1 MYSDPAMNNWRDNN
15 VETEMYLTINKN
27 GSAVR
32 DLKNKLRSLT
42 LLGVACACLPMMAV
56 AQTKQLYLYSW
67 ANYVPP
73 NMLKRFEA
81 ETAIK
86 VTLDVYDSNETM
98 LAKLQAG
105 GGGYDIVI
113 PSDSVLSTMI
123 KSGLLLKVEASKMAN
138 FKNVAAPHDRPPA
151 DPNADYSV
159 PYTWGSTG
167 FTYDSAK
174 VPGGKLTDSWKEF
187 FEPRPEVVGK
197 IAAMANQGE
206 MFTAAAHYLGIDT
219 CTENPADAQRILEV
233 LVKQKPSVKI
243 YSSTGTIGRM
253 AASEV
258 TMHHQ
263 WNGASYKSGLKL
275 ATAVFVYPKEGMN
288 LWSDYFVVPK
298 GAPNVES
305 AKTFMNWMMDPKNA
319 AEASN
324 FNGYNNAIKG
334 SAAFMDPA
342 LAASPAI
349 NPPEVLKSR
358 FRPVKDCSVKA
369 RELRDGVWTRL
380 NR

>member
-1 MYSDPAMNNWRDNN
+1 MNSQ
-15 VETEMYLTINKN
+15 M
-27 GSAVR
+27 
-32 DLKNKLRSLT
+32 LKNCLRLATTLT
-42 LLGVACACLPMMAV
+42 LSIACLPTAAI
-56 AQTKQLYLYSW
+56 AQTKQLFLYSW

-73 NMLKRFEA
+73 NLIKRFET
-81 ETAIK
+81 ETGIK
-86 VTLDVYDSNETM
+86 VNLDVYDSNETM

-123 KSGLLLKVEASKMAN
+123 KSGLLLKVDASKMAN
-138 FKNVAAPHDRPPA
+138 FKNVLAPHNRPAA

-174 VPGGKLTDSWKEF
+174 VPGGKLTESWKEF
-187 FEPRPEVVGK
+187 FEPRPELAGK
-197 IAAMANQGE
+197 IAAMSNQGE
-206 MFTAAAHYLGIDT
+206 MYTAAAHYIGVDT
-219 CTENPADAQRILEV
+219 CTESPADAQRILDV
-233 LVKQKPSVKI
+233 LLKQKPSVKI

-263 WNGASYKSGLKL
+263 WNGASYKSGQKL
-275 ATAVFVYPKEGMN
+275 ATAVFVYPVEGMN
-288 LWSDYFVVPK
+288 LWSDYFVAPR
-298 GAPNVES
+298 GASNPDS
-305 AKTFMNWMMDPKNA
+305 AKIFMNWMMDPKNA

-349 NPPEVLKSR
+349 NPPEALKSR

>member
-1 MYSDPAMNNWRDNN
+1 MK
-15 VETEMYLTINKN
+15 LTNIE
-27 GSAVR
+27 SAAPFQPSKRGASRAV
-32 DLKNKLRSLT
+32 
-42 LLGVACACLPMMAV
+42 LLLVALSALPLLAS
-56 AQTKQLYLYSW
+56 AQSKQLFLYSW

-73 NMLKRFEA
+73 TLLKRFEV
-81 ETAIK
+81 ETGIK
-86 VTLDVYDSNETM
+86 VNLDVYDSNETM

-123 KSGLLLKVEASKMAN
+123 KSGLLLKVETSKLPN
-138 FKNVAAPHDRPPA
+138 YKNVLAPHNRPQV

-174 VPGGKLTDSWKEF
+174 VPGGKLTESWKEF
-187 FEPRPEVVGK
+187 FEPRPEVAGK

-206 MFTAAAHYLGIDT
+206 MYTAAAHYLGIDT
-219 CTENPADAQRILEV
+219 CTEAPADAQRILDV
-233 LVKQKPSVKI
+233 LLKQKPSVKI

-253 AASEV
+253 AAGEV
-258 TMHHQ
+258 SMHHQ
-263 WNGASYKSGLKL
+263 WNGASFKSGQKL
-275 ATAVFVYPKEGMN
+275 TTAVFVYPIEGMN

-298 GAPNVES
+298 GAPNVDS

-324 FNGYNNAIKG
+324 FNGYNNAIRG
-334 SAAFMDPA
+334 SAAFMDPT

-349 NPPEVLKSR
+349 NPSDAMKAR

>member
-1 MYSDPAMNNWRDNN
+1 MGPDNN
-15 VETEMYLTINKN
+15 PETEMHSITHDKP
-27 GSAVR
+27 GTAR
-32 DLKNKLRSLT
+32 QLKNSLRRLT
-42 LLGVACACLPMMAV
+42 LLGLACACLPMMAA
-56 AQTKQLYLYSW
+56 AQTKQLFLYSW

-73 NMLKRFEA
+73 NLLKRFEA

-151 DPNADYSV
+151 DPTADYSV

-187 FEPRPEVVGK
+187 FEPRPEVAGK

-219 CTENPADAQRILEV
+219 CTENPADAQRILDV
-233 LVKQKPSVKI
+233 LLKQKPGVKI

-349 NPPEVLKSR
+349 NPPEALKSR

-369 RELRDGVWTRL
+369 RELRDSVWTRH

>member
-1 MYSDPAMNNWRDNN
+1 MDLMNGKKVTRFLKLKR
-15 VETEMYLTINKN
+15 TLRLAAALGLALT
-27 GSAVR
+27 
-32 DLKNKLRSLT
+32 
-42 LLGVACACLPMMAV
+42 CLPTLVV
-56 AQTKQLYLYSW
+56 AQTKQLFLYSW

-73 NMLKRFEA
+73 TLLKRFEA
-81 ETAIK
+81 ETGIK
-86 VTLDVYDSNETM
+86 VNLDVYDSNETM

-123 KSGLLLKVEASKMAN
+123 KSGLLLKVEASRMSN
-138 FKNVAAPHDRPPA
+138 FKNVLAPHNRPPA
-151 DPNADYSV
+151 DPNGDYSV

-174 VPGGKLTDSWKEF
+174 VAGGKLTESWKEF
-187 FEPRPEVVGK
+187 FEPRPEVAGK

-206 MFTAAAHYLGIDT
+206 MYTAAAHYLGIDT
-219 CTENPADAQRILEV
+219 CTENAADAQRILDV
-233 LVKQKPSVKI
+233 LQKQKPGVKI

-253 AASEV
+253 AAGEV

-275 ATAVFVYPKEGMN
+275 ATAVFVYPVEGMN

-298 GAPNVES
+298 GAPNLDS

-324 FNGYNNAIKG
+324 FNGYNNAIRG
-334 SAAFMDPA
+334 SEAFMDA
-342 LAASPAI
+342 GLRASPAI
-349 NPPEVLKSR
+349 NPPEAMKSR

>member
-1 MYSDPAMNNWRDNN
+1 MHLKTDN
-15 VETEMYLTINKN
+15 KA
-27 GSAVR
+27 GRVR
-32 DLKNKLRSLT
+32 ELKNRLRRMTVLAVVCT
-42 LLGVACACLPMMAV
+42 CVPVMAL
-56 AQTKQLYLYSW
+56 AQSKQLYLYSW

-73 NMLKRFEA
+73 NLLKRFEA
-81 ETAIK
+81 ETGIK
-86 VTLDVYDSNETM
+86 VNLDVYDSNETM

-123 KSGLLLKVEASKMAN
+123 KSGLLLKVDASKMAN

-151 DPNADYSV
+151 DPGADYSV

-174 VPGGKLTDSWKEF
+174 VPGGKLTESWKEF
-187 FEPRPEVVGK
+187 FEPRPEVAGK

-219 CTENPADAQRILEV
+219 CTENPADAQRILDV
-233 LVKQKPSVKI
+233 LLKQKPSVKI

-275 ATAVFVYPKEGMN
+275 ATAVFVYPQEGMN

-298 GAPNVES
+298 GAPNVDS

-334 SAAFMDPA
+334 SSAFMDPG

-349 NPPEVLKSR
+349 NPPEALKSR

>member
-1 MYSDPAMNNWRDNN
+1 MDQTNFGAKAVLQKSPAGFRR
-15 VETEMYLTINKN
+15 
-27 GSAVR
+27 A
-32 DLKNKLRSLT
+32 T
-42 LLGVACACLPMMAV
+42 LLLLGLACLPGLVMA
-56 AQTKQLYLYSW
+56 QSKQLFLYSW

-73 NMLKRFEA
+73 NLLKRFEA
-81 ETAIK
+81 ETGIK
-86 VTLDVYDSNETM
+86 VNLDVYDSNETM

-123 KSGLLLKVEASKMAN
+123 KSGLLLKVDAGKMSN
-138 FKNVAAPHDRPPA
+138 YKNVLPPHNRPPA

-174 VPGGKLTDSWKEF
+174 VSGGKLTESWKEF
-187 FEPRPEVVGK
+187 FEPRPEVAGK

-206 MFTAAAHYLGIDT
+206 MYTAAAHYIGVDT
-219 CTENPADAQRILEV
+219 CTENPADAQRILDV
-233 LVKQKPSVKI
+233 LQKQKASVKI

-253 AASEV
+253 AAGEV

-275 ATAVFVYPKEGMN
+275 TTAVFVYPVEGMN

-298 GAPNVES
+298 GAPNPDS
-305 AKTFMNWMMDPKNA
+305 AKTFMNWIMDPKNA

-349 NPPEVLKSR
+349 NPPEALRAR

-380 NR
+380 NK

>member
-1 MYSDPAMNNWRDNN
+1 
-15 VETEMYLTINKN
+15 MYLTKSRKN
-27 GSAVR
+27 AIVR
-32 DLKNKLRSLT
+32 KMNTSVLRASLL
-42 LLGVACACLPMMAV
+42 LLGLVCLPGVTMA
-56 AQTKQLYLYSW
+56 QSKQLFLYSW

-73 NMLKRFEA
+73 NLLKRFEA
-81 ETAIK
+81 ETGIK
-86 VTLDVYDSNETM
+86 VNLDVYDSNETM

-105 GGGYDIVI
+105 GGGYDLVI

-123 KSGLLLKVEASKMAN
+123 KSGLLTKVDAGKMSN
-138 FKNVAAPHDRPPA
+138 YKNVLAPHDHPPA

-187 FEPRPEVVGK
+187 FEPRPEVAGK

-206 MFTAAAHYLGIDT
+206 MYTAAAHYLGIDT
-219 CTENPADAQRILEV
+219 CTESATDAQHILD
-233 LVKQKPSVKI
+233 LLQKQKPGVKI

-253 AASEV
+253 AAGEV

-298 GAPNVES
+298 GAPNIES

-334 SAAFMDPA
+334 STAFMDPG

-349 NPPEVLKSR
+349 NPPEAMKAR
-358 FRPVKDCSVKA
+358 FRPVKDCSIKA

>member
-1 MYSDPAMNNWRDNN
+1 MNLMNNKKAAGFQN
-15 VETEMYLTINKN
+15 LQKN
-27 GSAVR
+27 LGLSVALAV
-32 DLKNKLRSLT
+32 T
-42 LLGVACACLPMMAV
+42 LACVPTLAMA
-56 AQTKQLYLYSW
+56 QSKQLFLYSW

-73 NMLKRFEA
+73 NLLKRFET
-81 ETAIK
+81 ETGIK
-86 VTLDVYDSNETM
+86 VNLDVYDSNETM

-113 PSDSVLSTMI
+113 PSDSVLSTMV
-123 KSGLLLKVEASKMAN
+123 KSGLLLKVEPSKMGN
-138 FKNVAAPHDRPPA
+138 YKNVLAPHNRPPA
-151 DPNADYSV
+151 DQNGDYAV

-174 VPGGKLTDSWKEF
+174 VSGGKLTESWKEF
-187 FEPRPEVVGK
+187 FEPRPEVAGK

-219 CTENPADAQRILEV
+219 CTENPADAQKILDV
-233 LVKQKPSVKI
+233 LQKQKPSVKI
-243 YSSTGTIGRM
+243 YSSSGTIGRM
-253 AASEV
+253 AAGEV

-275 ATAVFVYPKEGMN
+275 TTAVFVYPVEGMN

-298 GAPNVES
+298 GAPNS
-305 AKTFMNWMMDPKNA
+305 DNAKTFMNWMMEPKNA
-319 AEASN
+319 GEASN

-334 SAAFMDPA
+334 SDAFMDAA

-349 NPPEVLKSR
+349 NPPEAMKAR

>member
-1 MYSDPAMNNWRDNN
+1 MNLKIAHKADTARLLKRSF
-15 VETEMYLTINKN
+15 YRI
-27 GSAVR
+27 AVM
-32 DLKNKLRSLT
+32 
-42 LLGVACACLPMMAV
+42 GVVFTCLPLMAQ
-56 AQTKQLYLYSW
+56 AQTKQLFLYSW

-73 NMLKRFEA
+73 NLLKRFEA
-81 ETAIK
+81 ETNIK
-86 VTLDVYDSNETM
+86 VNLDVYDSNETM

-123 KSGLLLKVEASKMAN
+123 KSGLLHKVDASKMAN

-151 DPNADYSV
+151 DPHADYSV

-187 FEPRPEVVGK
+187 FEPRPEVAGK

-206 MFTAAAHYLGIDT
+206 MYTAAAHYIGVDT
-219 CTENPADAQRILEV
+219 CTESPADAQRILDI
-233 LVKQKPSVKI
+233 LLKQKPSVKI

-253 AASEV
+253 AAGEV

-275 ATAVFVYPKEGMN
+275 TTAVFVYPKEGMN

-298 GAPNVES
+298 GAPNLES

-334 SAAFMDPA
+334 SAAFMDPG

-349 NPPEVLKSR
+349 NPPEELKSR

>member
-1 MYSDPAMNNWRDNN
+1 MMISK
-15 VETEMYLTINKN
+15 T
-27 GSAVR
+27 
-32 DLKNKLRSLT
+32 LKKSLHVAAALT
-42 LLGVACACLPMMAV
+42 LAV
-56 AQTKQLYLYSW
+56 ASVPTTAIAQSKQLFLYSW

-73 NMLKRFEA
+73 NLLKRFEA
-81 ETAIK
+81 ETSIK
-86 VTLDVYDSNETM
+86 VNLDVYDSNETM

-123 KSGLLLKVEASKMAN
+123 KSGLLVKVDASKMAN
-138 FKNVAAPHDRPPA
+138 FRNVATPHDRPPA

-174 VPGGKLTDSWKEF
+174 VPGGTLTESWKEF
-187 FEPRPEVVGK
+187 FEPRPEVSGK

-206 MFTAAAHYLGIDT
+206 MYTAAAHYIGVDT
-219 CTENPADAQRILEV
+219 CTENPADAQRILDV
-233 LVKQKPSVKI
+233 LLKQKPGVKI

-263 WNGASYKSGLKL
+263 WNGASYKSGQKL
-275 ATAVFVYPKEGMN
+275 TTAVYVYPKEGMN

-349 NPPEVLKSR
+349 NPPEALKSR

>member
-1 MYSDPAMNNWRDNN
+1 MHATPPVKAKRLRP
-15 VETEMYLTINKN
+15 LTI
-27 GSAVR
+27 S
-32 DLKNKLRSLT
+32 LRRLT
-42 LLGVACACLPMMAV
+42 VLGLSVACLPGLAL
-56 AQTKQLYLYSW
+56 AQSKQLFLYSW

-73 NMLKRFEA
+73 ALLKRFEA
-81 ETAIK
+81 ETGIK
-86 VTLDVYDSNETM
+86 VNLDVYDSNETM

-123 KSGLLLKVEASKMAN
+123 KSGLLTKIDSGKMSN
-138 FKNVAAPHDRPPA
+138 YKNVLAPHDHPPA
-151 DPNADYSV
+151 DPHADYSV

-174 VPGGKLTDSWKEF
+174 VPGGKLNDSWKEF
-187 FEPRPEVVGK
+187 FEPRPEVAGK

-206 MFTAAAHYLGIDT
+206 MFTAAAHYLGVDT
-219 CTENPADAQRILEV
+219 CTENPTDAQRILD
-233 LVKQKPSVKI
+233 LLQKQKPAVKI

-253 AASEV
+253 AAGEV

-298 GAPNVES
+298 GAPNVDN
-305 AKTFMNWMMDPKNA
+305 ARTFMNWMMEPKNA

-349 NPPEVLKSR
+349 NPPEAMKTR